1 MVTAYVNNLISIV
14 ADAVDQIHRS
24 TIDLELIEAQL
35 HMRTDLYG
43 ELQEDVINH
52 IGATLCGILRQ
63 KEQDDYDDYYSD
75 FDLQ

>member
-1 MVTAYVNNLISIV
+1 MKTEHINNIISLV
-14 ADAVDQIHRS
+14 ASAVDQIHRS
-24 TIDLELIEAQL
+24 TVDLELTEAQL

-52 IGATLCGILRQ
+52 IGAVLCGILRQ
-63 KEQDDYDDYYSD
+63 KEQDDYNDYYSD

>member
-1 MVTAYVNNLISIV
+1 MVTAYVNNLISLV
-14 ADAVDQIHRS
+14 ADAVNQIHRS
-24 TIDLELIEAQL
+24 AIDLEFIEAQL

-52 IGATLCGILRQ
+52 IGAVLCGILRQ
-63 KEQDDYDDYYSD
+63 KEQDDYDDYYSV

>member
-1 MVTAYVNNLISIV
+1 MQTVHINNLISLV

-24 TIDLELIEAQL
+24 TIDLEFTEAQL

-43 ELQEDVINH
+43 ELQEGVINH
-52 IGATLCGILRQ
+52 IGAVLCSILRQ

>member
-1 MVTAYVNNLISIV
+1 MKTEHINNLISLV
-14 ADAVDQIHRS
+14 ADTVDQIHRS
-24 TIDLELIEAQL
+24 TIDLDLTEAQL

-43 ELQEDVINH
+43 ELQKDVIDH
-52 IGATLCGILRQ
+52 IGAVLCGILRQ